1 MKQKYKVHDTQR
13 DDGILY
19 LFPSGCVIIMSKS
32 PQEAFPRLND
42 PPQTMIA
49 FKKDIKRVG

>member
-49 FKKDIKRVG
+49 FKKDIKRVA